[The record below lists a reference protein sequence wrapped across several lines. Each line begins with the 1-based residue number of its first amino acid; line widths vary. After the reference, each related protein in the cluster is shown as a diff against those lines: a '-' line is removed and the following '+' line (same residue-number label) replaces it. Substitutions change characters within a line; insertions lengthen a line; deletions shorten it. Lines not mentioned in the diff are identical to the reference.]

1 MIEFSTERI
10 EEGDDHSWEQLI
22 VKTPDKDWHSAQLTY
37 GTEDLSKIREIVEK
51 QSVKE
56 I

>member
-1 MIEFSTERI
+1 MIEFKVETVLED
-10 EEGDDHSWEQLI
+10 DDHSWENLL

-51 QSVKE
+51 Q